1 MGNFKESLKHISVHI
16 ALVLG
21 IFLLIVVL
29 FLKVYLPS
37 YTNHGQTVTV
47 PDLEGFEYQEL
58 QSYLKSRNLSFEV
71 TLDSGFNAE
80 LKPLSVMKQNPKPAS
95 KVKSGR
101 KIYVTLNSKNAPLI
115 KMPNLVNS
123 LLKNAQEILGNI
135 GLIRGEI
142 IYVPDIGI
150 NVVLEQKY
158 RGRSIPE
165 GFEVPKGSQIDLV
178 VGDGLGN
185 QVLDVPNLIGMDDID
200 AEFLIIGSDLRL
212 GRINYV
218 ETDSVPSGIIIR
230 QMPPAFATVKTGEP
244 IDLWISESNNRRND
258 F

>member
-1 MGNFKESLKHISVHI
+1 MGNFKESLKKVTVHVALIIGIVILIS
-16 ALVLG
+16 
-21 IFLLIVVL
+21 VL
-29 FLKVYLPS
+29 FLKIYLPS

-47 PDLEGFEYQEL
+47 PDLEGFEYSEL
-58 QSYLKSRNLSFEV
+58 QSYLAARDLSFEV
-71 TLDSGFNAE
+71 SLDSGFNAE
-80 LKPLSVMKQNPKPAS
+80 LKPLSVLKQIPKPDS

-158 RGRSIPE
+158 RGRNIPE

-185 QVLDVPNLIGMDDID
+185 QILEVPNIIGLDNID
-200 AEFLIIGSDLRL
+200 AEFLIIGSGLRM

-218 ETDSVPSGIIIR
+218 ETDTVPEGTIVR
-230 QMPPAFATVKTGEP
+230 QIPPAGATVKTGEP
-244 IDLWISESNNRRND
+244 IDLWISEINRRLND
-258 F
+258 